1 VALETRIRD
10 SQGEAMKSLLPL
22 IVALAPLVGVTASD
36 PKPADDN
43 PSNSLTIKKGSPF
56 YCNRDALNLAERKRH
71 FDELGPKLRSLRK
84 SVQELK
90 DGYQFEFPGDS
101 ATYQLLTEWAI
112 QERLCCPFFDISLRL
127 EPEGGSIWL
136 SLSGR
141 PGTKEFIKVD
151 GASWIKQ

>member
-1 VALETRIRD
+1 M
-10 SQGEAMKSLLPL
+10 QQ
-22 IVALAPLVGVTASD
+22 
-36 PKPADDN
+36 
-43 PSNSLTIKKGSPF
+43 GSPF
-56 YCNRDALNLAERKRH
+56 YCNRNALNPAERKRH

-127 EPEGGSIWL
+127 EPEGGPIWL

-151 GASWIKQ
+151 GASWIKH